1 MREASGTTAALAAEA
16 SEGIVAA
23 IEATAAEIEEIEGV
37 DVAGVGADVVA
48 EDATNVTGAICRRRN
63 MHRRAIA
70 GRGTTV
76 ASAATAVSEIAIEI
90 VDPRVI
96 AAANPRHRR
105 PVELTSRSCCRA
117 NRWRNTRIVPQ
128 VARLRN
134 RVGHP
139 QLRLLLRTRA
149 KNVRHC
155 RKLFTRSPKR
165 SVHTITRRKT

>member
-16 SEGIVAA
+16 SAGIAE
-23 IEATAAEIEEIEGV
+23 IEATAAAIEEIEGV
-37 DVAGVGADVVA
+37 DAAGVGADVVA

-63 MHRRAIA
+63 MRRRAIA

-76 ASAATAVSEIAIEI
+76 AIADTAVSEIAIEI

-117 NRWRNTRIVPQ
+117 NRWRNTRIVRR
-128 VARLRN
+128 VARLR
-134 RVGHP
+134 RPVRLQQ
-139 QLRLLLRTRA
+139 QLPL
-149 KNVRHC
+149 K
-155 RKLFTRSPKR
+155 
-165 SVHTITRRKT
+165 